1 MDREQAIAVIEKA
14 RQAHADWIEWIRAC
28 PDEAASPA
36 PRIET
41 AGDVK
46 YHEGWV
52 EDYDGVLKVLK
63 DRRRLGEIP
72 PAW

>member
-1 MDREQAIAVIEKA
+1 MPRKRPARPKPSREE
-14 RQAHADWIEWIRAC
+14 DWIEWIRAC

-36 PRIET
+36 PRVET

-63 DRRRLGEIP
+63 DRPRLLGEIP
-72 PAW
+72 PSW